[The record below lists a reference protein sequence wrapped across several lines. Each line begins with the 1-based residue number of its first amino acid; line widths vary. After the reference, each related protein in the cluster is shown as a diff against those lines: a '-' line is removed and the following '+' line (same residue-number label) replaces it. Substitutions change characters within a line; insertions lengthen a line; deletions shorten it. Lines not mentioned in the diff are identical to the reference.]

1 MTLHTAQLTRD
12 VLVAPT
18 ELTVIDDLARQATPF
33 LVTDQRHPDLWEHPR
48 RSIVTGPRRS

>member
-33 LVTDQRHPDLWEHPR
+33 LVTDQCHPDLWEHPR